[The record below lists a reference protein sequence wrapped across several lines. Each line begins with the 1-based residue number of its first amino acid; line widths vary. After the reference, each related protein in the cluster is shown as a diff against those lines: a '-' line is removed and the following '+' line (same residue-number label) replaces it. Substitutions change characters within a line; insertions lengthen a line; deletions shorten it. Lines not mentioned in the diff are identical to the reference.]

1 MKKIIKKAILISLFF
16 LTLSTLLLTWQNY
29 SNVQVLNGTQII
41 SGNLLLATFIV
52 ILYLGSVLFYEKAKK
67 ILFCAGLC
75 SLSMLFALLFSRFES
90 WGRFANKNVGPY
102 LGLSCI
108 LITIAIY
115 IIWNVRENK

>member
-1 MKKIIKKAILISLFF
+1 MKKVFKKAILISLLF

-41 SGNLLLATFIV
+41 SGNLLLSTLIIV
-52 ILYLGSVLFYEKAKK
+52 LYLGSVLFYEKARKL
-67 ILFCAGLC
+67 LFCSGLC

-90 WGRFANKNVGPY
+90 WGGFANENAGPY

-108 LITIAIY
+108 LITIATY
-115 IIWNVRENK
+115 IVWNIRENK